1 MLEASPTG
9 NVELLLHSCAERYAA
24 AGRPLQLVF
33 CVIPD
38 RGNSTYLYPAI
49 KRWANTSGGI
59 PSQCVQAG
67 KLRSNPNPNPNSN
80 PNPYPNPNPTVQAG
94 KLLDRAKYGVA
105 YVSNVLLKLNL
116 KLGGQNVHPSPMG
129 CSLVQAACNP
139 TPAACNPTPAACN
152 PAPVA

>member
-1 MLEASPTG
+1 MSQ
-9 NVELLLHSCAERYAA
+9 

-49 KRWANTSGGI
+49 KRWANTSGGM
-59 PSQCVQAG
+59 PSQC
-67 KLRSNPNPNPNSN
+67 
-80 PNPYPNPNPTVQAG
+80 VQAG

-129 CSLVQAACNP
+129 CSLVQAPHRPPTPPP
-139 TPAACNPTPAACN
+139 TPAAVCIP
-152 PAPVA
+152 